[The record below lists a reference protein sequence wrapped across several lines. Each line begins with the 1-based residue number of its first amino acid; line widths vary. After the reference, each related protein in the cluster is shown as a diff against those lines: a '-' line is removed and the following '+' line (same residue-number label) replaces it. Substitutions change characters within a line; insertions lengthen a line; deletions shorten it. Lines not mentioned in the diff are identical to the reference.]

1 MKHDI
6 INSLDYLENFSKT
19 QLFENILPFWKK
31 YTIDTKY
38 GGFLGQVN
46 NDLSVKEDAEKG
58 LVLNARILWTFSAV
72 YGKYHNNDDLEIAHR
87 AYYYITENFFDS
99 EFGGYY
105 WSLTFEGR
113 PHILKKQIYAQAFVI
128 YALVEYYK
136 ISGKQEVL
144 NKAKDVFIL
153 MEEKSFDTVDNGYVE
168 ACNRDWSPTEDLK
181 LSEKDMNEKK
191 SMNTHLHVLEAYTSL
206 YTVWKD
212 PFLLGKLENLIRIFS
227 HIIVDQ
233 NDHHL
238 ILFFNEK
245 WEPKSSLISYGHDI
259 ETSWLMHE
267 AALATKNKDLLE
279 IIEKQIVKIAKST
292 LIAITNKGGLIYEED
307 RAGKHHEYEHEW
319 WVQAEAVVGYLNTYI
334 LTKDKKYLEAA
345 LIVTE
350 FIEKYVADPK
360 DGEWYFRVDP
370 DGKPVTSREK
380 AGFWKCPY
388 HNTRA
393 CLEILHRI
401 ELLKH

>member
-1 MKHDI
+1 MKESEI
-6 INSLDYLENFSKT
+6 LSYLQDFSNN

-31 YTIDTKY
+31 YTIDKKY
-38 GGFLGQVN
+38 GGFFGQIN
-46 NDLSVKEDAEKG
+46 NDLSVEENAEKG

-72 YGKYHNNDDLEIAHR
+72 YGKYHKNDDIEIAHR
-87 AYYYITENFFDS
+87 AYYYIIEKFFDA

-105 WSLTFEGR
+105 WSLTFDGK
-113 PHILKKQIYAQAFVI
+113 PYTLKKQIYAQAFVI

-136 ISGKQEVL
+136 ITNNIEAL
-144 NKAKDVFIL
+144 NKAKDIFIL
-153 MEEKSFDTVDNGYVE
+153 MEEKSFDAKDNGYVE

-181 LSEKDMNEKK
+181 LSEKDLNEKK

-206 YTVWKD
+206 YSVWKD
-212 PFLLGKLENLIRIFS
+212 PLLKGKLENLIRIFS

-233 NDHHL
+233 NDNHL

-245 WEPKSSLISYGHDI
+245 WEAKSTLISYGHDI
-259 ETSWLMHE
+259 EASWLLHE
-267 AALATKNKDLLE
+267 AALVTGNKELIK
-279 IIEKQIVKIAKST
+279 IIEIQAVKIAEST
-292 LIAITNKGGLIYEED
+292 LKAITTKGGLIYEED
-307 RAGKHHEYEHEW
+307 RAGKHSEYEYEW
-319 WVQAEAVVGYLNTYI
+319 WVQAEAVVGYLNTYV
-334 LTKDKKYLEAA
+334 LTHYTKYLDAA
-345 LIVTE
+345 FVVTK
-350 FIEKYVADPK
+350 FIEKYVSDSK

-370 DGKPVTSREK
+370 DGKPVTSHEK

-393 CLEILHRI
+393 CLEIMHRI

>member
-1 MKHDI
+1 MKESDI
-6 INSLDYLENFSKT
+6 LKYLLNFSNK

-31 YTIDTKY
+31 YTIDKKY
-38 GGFLGQVN
+38 GGFLGQIN
-46 NDLSVKEDAEKG
+46 NDLSVEENAEKG

-72 YGKYHNNDDLEIAHR
+72 YGKYHKNDDLEIAHR
-87 AYYYITENFFDS
+87 AYYYIVEKFFDS

-105 WSLTFEGR
+105 WSLTFDGK
-113 PHILKKQIYAQAFVI
+113 PQTVKKQIYAQAFVI
-128 YALVEYYK
+128 YALVEYFK
-136 ISGKQEVL
+136 ITNNPDAL
-144 NKAKDVFIL
+144 NRAKDIFVL
-153 MEEKSFDTVDNGYVE
+153 MEKKSFDTADNGYVE
-168 ACNRDWSPTEDLK
+168 ACNRDWSATEDLK

-212 PFLLGKLENLIRIFS
+212 PLLKGKLENLIRIFN

-233 NDHHL
+233 NDNHL
-238 ILFFNEK
+238 LLFFNEK
-245 WEPKSSLISYGHDI
+245 WESKSTLISYGHDI
-259 ETSWLMHE
+259 EASWLMHE
-267 AALATKNKDLLE
+267 AALVTGNKELIE
-279 IIEKQIVKIAKST
+279 AIEKQAVKIAEST
-292 LIAITNKGGLIYEED
+292 LKGITAKGGLIYEDD

-334 LTKDKKYLEAA
+334 LTREPKYLDAA
-345 LIVTE
+345 FVVTK
-350 FIEKYVADPK
+350 FIEKYVADSK

-370 DGKPVTSREK
+370 DGKPVTKHEK

-393 CLEILHRI
+393 CLEIMHRM